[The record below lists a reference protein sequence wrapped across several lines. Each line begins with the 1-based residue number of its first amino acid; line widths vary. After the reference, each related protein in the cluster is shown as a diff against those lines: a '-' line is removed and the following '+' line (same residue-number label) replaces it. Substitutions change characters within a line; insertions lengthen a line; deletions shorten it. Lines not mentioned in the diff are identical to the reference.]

1 MRTKLKVKADK
12 MKNLN
17 EFLELRKKII
27 EKDFKH
33 MNDKQK
39 QAIFTINGPLLVLA
53 GAGSGKTTVLVNRIA
68 NIIKYGNAYN
78 DEVIPDFVDKK
89 YLENLKLYL
98 ESCDIKGND
107 SSFPAGLSVDSAKPW
122 QILAITFTNKA
133 ANELKERL
141 VNMLGEVG
149 NEVWAATFHSTC
161 AKILRQHAESLGYSS
176 HFTVYDTDD
185 VKRLIKDCQT
195 TLNIDDKILPYKS
208 IMAAI
213 SHAKDN
219 MIDSQEYIR
228 QAGNDFRLTQIAKVY
243 SMYQKRLVD
252 ADAMDFDDLLFNIV
266 LLFKKFPKIL
276 AHYQEKFRYVM
287 VDEYQDT
294 NKVQYEFIKLICN
307 KRKNLCVVGDDDQ
320 SIYKFR
326 GATIENILNFEKTY
340 CGAKIIKLEQNY
352 RSTQN
357 ILDAANAVIENN
369 SERKGKKLWTKNDA
383 GEKIHVHTSFNES
396 DEANYIAETILNKV
410 AEGLDYA
417 DFAVLYRMNAQ
428 SSNIERTFIKS
439 GIPYR
444 IIGGHRFYER
454 KEIRDMIAYLS
465 VINNPSD
472 EVRLRRI
479 INRPKRSI
487 GDKTI
492 SKIMEISSQTGQSM
506 LDVIRHADEYSDL
519 LRAALKLKKF
529 ARLIDNFIEIANNP
543 DFSLHYLYQKIL
555 DDTDYI
561 GSIKMEKDDVD
572 ARIENV
578 NELSSNIIKYEK
590 ENGEAASLGGFL
602 EEVSLMTDIDNYDNN
617 ANAVTLMTIH
627 SAKGLEFPIIF
638 LPGFEEGIFPGT
650 QAIYNPE
657 ELEEERRLAYVAITR
672 AKSNLYIVNAETRL
686 LFGCTTRNKPSRFSC
701 EIPESLIEKTENKR
715 IIQKTFNDI
724 KLNYKQPI
732 KTTMFASARTFNHI
746 EKAQNKVV
754 SFVKGDV
761 VIHKVFGKGS
771 VLVVK
776 PMGNDMLLEINFDK
790 IGIKKLMAN
799 YAKLEKS

>member
-1 MRTKLKVKADK
+1 
-12 MKNLN
+12 MKKLN

-27 EKDFKH
+27 EKDFAH

-78 DEVIPDFVDKK
+78 DEVVPGVVD
-89 YLENLKLYL
+89 ENYIDNLRSYL
-98 ESCDIKGND
+98 ESEGADLP
-107 SSFPAGLSVDSAKPW
+107 FPAGLSVDSAKPW

-149 NEVWAATFHSTC
+149 NDVWAATFHSTC
-161 AKILRQHAESLGYSS
+161 AKILRRHAEKLGYSS

-185 VKRLIKDCQT
+185 VKRLIKDCQAA
-195 TLNIDDKILPYKS
+195 LNIDDKILPHKS

-219 MIDSQEYIR
+219 MIDHKEYTR
-228 QAGNDFRLTQIAKVY
+228 QAGNDFRLMQIAKVY
-243 SMYQKRLVD
+243 SMYQKRLLD
-252 ADAMDFDDLLFNIV
+252 ADAMDFDDLLFNTV
-266 LLFKKFPKIL
+266 LLFKKFPEVL
-276 AHYQEKFRYVM
+276 AHCQEKFRYVM

-294 NKVQYEFIKLICN
+294 NKVQYEFIKLICE

-340 CGAKIIKLEQNY
+340 RGTKIIKLEQNY

-396 DEANYIAETILNKV
+396 DEANYIAETILNKI
-410 AEGLDYA
+410 ADGADYA
-417 DFAVLYRMNAQ
+417 DFAILYRMNAQ

-465 VINNPSD
+465 VINNPND
-472 EVRLRRI
+472 EIRLRRI
-479 INRPKRSI
+479 INRPKRFI

-492 SKIMEISSQTGQSM
+492 SKITEISAQTGQSM
-506 LDVIRHADEYSDL
+506 LDVIRHADEYGDL

-590 ENGEAASLGGFL
+590 ENGDAASLGGFL

-627 SAKGLEFPIIF
+627 SAKGLEFPVIF
-638 LPGFEEGIFPGT
+638 LPGFEEGIFPGN

-672 AKSNLYIVNAETRL
+672 AKQNLYIVNAETRL
-686 LFGCTTRNKPSRFSC
+686 LFGCTTRNRPSRFTC
-701 EIPESLIEKTENKR
+701 EIPEDLVEKTENKR
-715 IIQKTFNDI
+715 IVQKTFNDI
-724 KLNYKQPI
+724 KLLNSRQPA
-732 KTTMFASARTFNHI
+732 KSTMFASARTFNHI
-746 EKAQNKVV
+746 EKPEYKVS
-754 SFVKGDV
+754 SFVAGDI

>member
-1 MRTKLKVKADK
+1 

-27 EKDFKH
+27 EKDFAR

-39 QAIFTINGPLLVLA
+39 QAIFTVNDPLLILA

-78 DEVIPDFVDKK
+78 DVFIPEFVDEACINK
-89 YLENLKLYL
+89 LKIYAQNEDNSTDLPF
-98 ESCDIKGND
+98 N
-107 SSFPAGLSVDSAKPW
+107 LSVDSARPW

-141 VNMLGEVG
+141 VNMLGEIG
-149 NEVWAATFHSTC
+149 NDVWASTFHSTC
-161 AKILRQHAESLGYSS
+161 AKILRQHAEKLGYSN

-185 VKRLIKDCQT
+185 VKRLIKECQQ
-195 TLNIDDKILPYKS
+195 TLNIDDKILSHKS
-208 IMAAI
+208 IISAI

-219 MIDSQEYIR
+219 MISHKEYSH
-228 QAGNDFRLTQIAKVY
+228 QAGNDYRLTQIAKVY
-243 SMYQKRLVD
+243 NMYQMRLIE
-252 ADAMDFDDLLFNIV
+252 ADAMDFDDLLFNTVTLFRKCPDV
-266 LLFKKFPKIL
+266 LEYYQDKF
-276 AHYQEKFRYVM
+276 HYVM

-294 NKVQYEFIKLICN
+294 NKVQYEFIKLICQ

-340 CGAKIIKLEQNY
+340 KDAKIIKLEQNY

-369 SERKGKKLWTKNDA
+369 SERKGKKLWTQNNA
-383 GEKIHVHTSFNES
+383 GEKIHLHTAFNEN

-410 AEGLDYA
+410 ATGANYS
-417 DFAVLYRMNAQ
+417 DFAILYRMNAQ

-439 GIPYR
+439 GISYR

-454 KEIRDMIAYLS
+454 KEIRDVIAYLS
-465 VINNPSD
+465 VINNPND

-492 SKIMEISSQTGQSM
+492 SKITEIAAQTGQS
-506 LDVIRHADEYSDL
+506 LLEIIRHADEYSDL

-529 ARLIDNFIEIANNP
+529 ANLIDGLIEASNNP
-543 DFSLHYLYQKIL
+543 DFSLHNLYQKVLEDI
-555 DDTDYI
+555 DYLEN
-561 GSIKMEKDDVD
+561 IKLEKDDVD
-572 ARIENV
+572 ARIENI
-578 NELSSNIIKYEK
+578 NELLSNIIKYEQ
-590 ENGEAASLGGFL
+590 ENGDSASLEGFL

-617 ANAVTLMTIH
+617 ANAVTLMTMH
-627 SAKGLEFPIIF
+627 SAKGLEFPVIF

-650 QAIYNPE
+650 QSIYNPE
-657 ELEEERRLAYVAITR
+657 ELEEERRLAYVGITR
-672 AKSNLYIVNAETRL
+672 AKKELYIINAETRM
-686 LFGCTTRNKPSRFSC
+686 LFGSTSRNKPSRFSL
-701 EIPESLIEKTENKR
+701 EIPESLVEKTENKR
-715 IIQKTFNDI
+715 AVQKTFNDI
-724 KLNYKQPI
+724 KLNYKAPV
-732 KTTMFASARTFNHI
+732 KSLSASARTFNHI
-746 EKAQNKVV
+746 EKHQNNA
-754 SFVKGDV
+754 SFFVAGDV
-761 VIHKVFGKGS
+761 VVHKVFGKGN
-771 VLVVK
+771 VLSAR
-776 PMGNDMLLEINFDK
+776 PMGNDTLLEINFD
-790 IGIKKLMAN
+790 GVGNKKLMAN
-799 YAKLEKS
+799 YAKLEKI

>member
-1 MRTKLKVKADK
+1 

-27 EKDFKH
+27 EKDFAR

-39 QAIFTINGPLLVLA
+39 QAIFTVNDPLLILA

-78 DEVIPDFVDKK
+78 DVFIPEFVDEACINK
-89 YLENLKLYL
+89 LKIYAQNEDNSTDLPF
-98 ESCDIKGND
+98 N
-107 SSFPAGLSVDSAKPW
+107 LSVDSARPW

-141 VNMLGEVG
+141 VNMLGEIG
-149 NEVWAATFHSTC
+149 NDVWASTFHSTC
-161 AKILRQHAESLGYSS
+161 AKILRQHAEKLGYSN

-185 VKRLIKDCQT
+185 VKRLIKECQQ
-195 TLNIDDKILPYKS
+195 TLNIDDKILSHKS
-208 IMAAI
+208 IISAI

-219 MIDSQEYIR
+219 MISHKEYSH
-228 QAGNDFRLTQIAKVY
+228 QAGNDYRLTQIAKVY
-243 SMYQKRLVD
+243 NMYQMRLIE
-252 ADAMDFDDLLFNIV
+252 ADAMDFDDLLFNTVTLFRKCPDV
-266 LLFKKFPKIL
+266 LEYYQDKF
-276 AHYQEKFRYVM
+276 HYVM

-294 NKVQYEFIKLICN
+294 NKVQYEFIKLICQ

-340 CGAKIIKLEQNY
+340 KDAKIIKLEQNY

-369 SERKGKKLWTKNDA
+369 SERKGKKLWTQNNA
-383 GEKIHVHTSFNES
+383 GEKIHLHTAFNEN

-410 AEGLDYA
+410 ATGANYS
-417 DFAVLYRMNAQ
+417 DFAILYRMNAQ

-439 GIPYR
+439 GISYR

-454 KEIRDMIAYLS
+454 KEIRDVIAYLS
-465 VINNPSD
+465 VINNPND

-492 SKIMEISSQTGQSM
+492 SKITEIAAQTGQS
-506 LDVIRHADEYSDL
+506 LLEIIRHADEYSDL

-529 ARLIDNFIEIANNP
+529 ANLIDGLIEASNNP
-543 DFSLHYLYQKIL
+543 DFSLHNLYQKVL
-555 DDTDYI
+555 EDTDYLEN
-561 GSIKMEKDDVD
+561 IKLEKDDVD
-572 ARIENV
+572 ARIENI
-578 NELSSNIIKYEK
+578 NELLSNIIKYEQ
-590 ENGEAASLGGFL
+590 ENGDSASLEGFL

-617 ANAVTLMTIH
+617 ANAVTLMTMH
-627 SAKGLEFPIIF
+627 SAKGLEFPVIF

-650 QAIYNPE
+650 QSIYNPE
-657 ELEEERRLAYVAITR
+657 ELEEERRLAYVGITR
-672 AKSNLYIVNAETRL
+672 AKKELYIINAETRM
-686 LFGCTTRNKPSRFSC
+686 LFGSTSRNKPSRFSL

-715 IIQKTFNDI
+715 AVQKTFNDI
-724 KLNYKQPI
+724 KLNYKAPV
-732 KTTMFASARTFNHI
+732 KSLSASARTFNHI
-746 EKAQNKVV
+746 ERHQNNA
-754 SFVKGDV
+754 SFFVAGDV
-761 VIHKVFGKGS
+761 VVHKVFGKGN
-771 VLVVK
+771 VLSAR
-776 PMGNDMLLEINFDK
+776 PMGNDTLLEINFD
-790 IGIKKLMAN
+790 GVGNKKLMAN
-799 YAKLEKS
+799 YAKLEKI

>member
-1 MRTKLKVKADK
+1 

-17 EFLELRKKII
+17 EFLELRKKNI
-27 EKDFKH
+27 EKDFAR

-39 QAIFTINGPLLVLA
+39 QAIFTVNGPLLILA

-78 DEVIPDFVDKK
+78 DVFIPEFVDEACINK
-89 YLENLKLYL
+89 LKIYAQNEDNSTDLPF
-98 ESCDIKGND
+98 N
-107 SSFPAGLSVDSAKPW
+107 LSVDSARPW

-141 VNMLGEVG
+141 VNMLGEIG
-149 NEVWAATFHSTC
+149 NDVWASTFHSTC
-161 AKILRQHAESLGYSS
+161 AKILRQHAEKLGYSN

-185 VKRLIKDCQT
+185 VKRLIKECQQ
-195 TLNIDDKILPYKS
+195 TLNIDDKILSHKS
-208 IMAAI
+208 IISAI

-219 MIDSQEYIR
+219 MISHKEYSH
-228 QAGNDFRLTQIAKVY
+228 QAGNDYRLTQIAKVY
-243 SMYQKRLVD
+243 NMYQMRLIE
-252 ADAMDFDDLLFNIV
+252 ADAMDFDDLLFNTVTLFRKCPDV
-266 LLFKKFPKIL
+266 LEYYQDKF
-276 AHYQEKFRYVM
+276 HYVM

-294 NKVQYEFIKLICN
+294 NKVQYEFIKLICQ

-340 CGAKIIKLEQNY
+340 KDAKIIKLEQNY

-369 SERKGKKLWTKNDA
+369 SERKGKKLWTQNNA
-383 GEKIHVHTSFNES
+383 GEKIHLHTAFNEN

-410 AEGLDYA
+410 ATGANYS
-417 DFAVLYRMNAQ
+417 DFAILYRMNAQ

-439 GIPYR
+439 GISYR

-454 KEIRDMIAYLS
+454 KEIRDVIAYLS
-465 VINNPSD
+465 VINNPND

-492 SKIMEISSQTGQSM
+492 SKITEIAAQTGQS
-506 LDVIRHADEYSDL
+506 LLEIIRHADEYSDL

-529 ARLIDNFIEIANNP
+529 ANLIDGLIEASNNP
-543 DFSLHYLYQKIL
+543 DFSLHNLYQKVL
-555 DDTDYI
+555 EDTDYLEN
-561 GSIKMEKDDVD
+561 IKLEKDDVD
-572 ARIENV
+572 ARIENI
-578 NELSSNIIKYEK
+578 NELLSNIIKYEQ
-590 ENGEAASLGGFL
+590 ENGDSASLEGFL

-617 ANAVTLMTIH
+617 ANAVTLMTMH
-627 SAKGLEFPIIF
+627 SAKGLEFPVIF

-650 QAIYNPE
+650 QSIYNPE
-657 ELEEERRLAYVAITR
+657 ELEEERRLAYVGITR
-672 AKSNLYIVNAETRL
+672 AKKELYIINAETRM
-686 LFGCTTRNKPSRFSC
+686 LFGSTSRNKPSRFSL

-715 IIQKTFNDI
+715 AVQKTFNDI
-724 KLNYKQPI
+724 KLNYKAPV
-732 KTTMFASARTFNHI
+732 KSLSASARTFNHI
-746 EKAQNKVV
+746 ERHQNNA
-754 SFVKGDV
+754 SFFVAGDV
-761 VIHKVFGKGS
+761 VVHKVFGKGN
-771 VLVVK
+771 VLSAR
-776 PMGNDMLLEINFDK
+776 PMGNDTLLEINFD
-790 IGIKKLMAN
+790 GVGNKKLMAN
-799 YAKLEKS
+799 YAKLEKI